1 MKAMKTQEKAEKDMT
16 EFSGKLESYIRKRG
30 FTNFYFAKICGVDR
44 TLMQKYISGQRI
56 PKSEQML
63 RVICEKLQMSPAAF
77 SG

>member
-1 MKAMKTQEKAEKDMT
+1 MKTQEKAEKDMT